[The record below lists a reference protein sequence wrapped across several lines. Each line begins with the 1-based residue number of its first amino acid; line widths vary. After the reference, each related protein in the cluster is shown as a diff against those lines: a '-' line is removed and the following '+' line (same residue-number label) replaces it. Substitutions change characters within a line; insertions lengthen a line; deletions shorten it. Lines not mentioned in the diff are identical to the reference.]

1 MGDRKR
7 ISAAPCHHRP
17 RGQHIRRSIIP
28 LSITSAKPTTFYG
41 STFTSGCAAQ
51 NNLFGDQK
59 FWRTKYLEAYK
70 KHIPLKS
77 LRFGVTFAACAT
89 ANRCAKKSLLSQA
102 KL

>member
-1 MGDRKR
+1 LPPSCRR
-7 ISAAPCHHRP
+7 AAHP
-17 RGQHIRRSIIP
+17 P
-28 LSITSAKPTTFYG
+28 LDYPSLDNVGETYDVLWL
-41 STFTSGCAAQ
+41 TFTSGCAAQ

-70 KHIPLKS
+70 KHIPFKS